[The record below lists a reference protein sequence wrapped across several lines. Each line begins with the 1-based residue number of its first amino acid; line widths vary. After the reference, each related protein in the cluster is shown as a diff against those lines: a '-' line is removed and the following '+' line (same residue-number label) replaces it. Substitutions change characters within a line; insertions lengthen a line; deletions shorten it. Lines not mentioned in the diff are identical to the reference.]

1 MLRRIHIRNI
11 ALITE
16 QAIEFDD
23 GFSVLTGET
32 GAGKSII
39 IESFNFVLG
48 ERASR
53 ELIKYGAQ
61 KASAEAVFVIL
72 ETEPAAAI
80 LREMELYPEDGEL
93 VLYRELSQTGKN
105 VCRVNGTLVGTA
117 MLKQIGDAL
126 IDIHG
131 QHAHQS
137 LLDPKKHLALLDQFA
152 GAETLRLKQET
163 AEAYHAYTEAKR
175 ALDGSVM
182 NERERAQKCDLYSYQ
197 LQEIE
202 KAELRDGEEEELLDE
217 RKKLQNAQQIMEAL
231 AAGTE
236 GLSGE
241 TGALT
246 ALTETLRQLNGIR
259 SYGEEYETLA
269 DKLQESYYAVE
280 DAAYT
285 LRDLRDG
292 FSYDPQ
298 SLDSIEWRLEL
309 ISKLKRK
316 YGANIAEI
324 LAYAEKIGE
333 EYQQLLTIEERRDQ
347 MQADYERAKERY
359 LDVAGKLSKERHAAA
374 ARLKAALLPEL
385 SDLGMPGAAF
395 EVQIERMNGEA
406 PSATGYDA
414 VEFLLSAN
422 RGEPIKA
429 LARVA
434 SGGELSRI
442 MLAFKTALAAV
453 DGIPTMVF
461 DEIDTG
467 ISGKIGTVVAEKMSE
482 IAKRHQV
489 LCVTHLAQIAA
500 YADAH
505 YLIEKQT
512 EDEHT
517 RSSTVRLDADGHC
530 REVARIMGGETD
542 DGVALLHA
550 RRLIEEAEKK
560 KSSVNTR

>member
-61 KASAEAVFVIL
+61 KASAEAVFVIS

-117 MLKQIGDAL
+117 MLKQIGDVL

-175 ALDGSVM
+175 ALDGAVM

-309 ISKLKRK
+309 ISQLKRK

-442 MLAFKTALAAV
+442 MLAFKTVLAAV

>member
-241 TGALT
+241 MGALT

-309 ISKLKRK
+309 ISQLKRK
-316 YGANIAEI
+316 YGADIAEI

-442 MLAFKTALAAV
+442 MLAFKTVLAAV

-560 KSSVNTR
+560 KSSVKTR

>member
-61 KASAEAVFVIL
+61 KASAEAVFVIS

-105 VCRVNGTLVGTA
+105 VCRVNGTFVGTA

-163 AEAYHAYTEAKR
+163 VEAYHAYTEAKR

-309 ISKLKRK
+309 ISQLKRK

-442 MLAFKTALAAV
+442 MLAFKTVLAAV

-560 KSSVNTR
+560 KSSVKTR

>member
-309 ISKLKRK
+309 ISQLKRK
-316 YGANIAEI
+316 YGADIAEI

-442 MLAFKTALAAV
+442 MLAFKTVLTAV

>member
-80 LREMELYPEDGEL
+80 LHEMELYPEDGEL

-309 ISKLKRK
+309 ISQLKRK
-316 YGANIAEI
+316 YGADIAEI

-442 MLAFKTALAAV
+442 MLAFKTVLAAV

>member
-61 KASAEAVFVIL
+61 KASAEAVFVIS

-117 MLKQIGDAL
+117 MLKQIGDVL

-241 TGALT
+241 MGALT

-298 SLDSIEWRLEL
+298 SLDSLEWRLEL
-309 ISKLKRK
+309 ISQLKRK

-442 MLAFKTALAAV
+442 MLAFKTVLAAV

-530 REVARIMGGETD
+530 REVARIMGGEPD

>member
-16 QAIEFDD
+16 QTIEFDD

-61 KASAEAVFVIL
+61 KASAEAVFVIS

-105 VCRVNGTLVGTA
+105 VCRVNGTLAGTA

-309 ISKLKRK
+309 ISQLKRK

-395 EVQIERMNGEA
+395 EVQIERMNGET

-442 MLAFKTALAAV
+442 MLAFKTVLAAV

-560 KSSVNTR
+560 KSSVKTR

>member
-61 KASAEAVFVIL
+61 KASAEAVFVIS

-163 AEAYHAYTEAKR
+163 VEAYHAYTEAKR

-309 ISKLKRK
+309 ISQLKRK

-442 MLAFKTALAAV
+442 MLAFKTVLAAV

-489 LCVTHLAQIAA
+489 LCVTHLVQIAA

>member
-53 ELIKYGAQ
+53 DLIKYGAQ

-309 ISKLKRK
+309 ISQLKRK

-442 MLAFKTALAAV
+442 MLAFKTVLTAV

>member
-152 GAETLRLKQET
+152 GVETLRLKQET

-175 ALDGSVM
+175 ALDGAVM

-309 ISKLKRK
+309 ISQLKRK

-442 MLAFKTALAAV
+442 MLAFKTVLAAV

>member
-309 ISKLKRK
+309 ISQLKRK

-442 MLAFKTALAAV
+442 MLAFKTVLAAV

-530 REVARIMGGETD
+530 REVARIMGGEPD

-560 KSSVNTR
+560 KSSVKTR

>member
-53 ELIKYGAQ
+53 DLIKYGAQ

-309 ISKLKRK
+309 ISQLKRK

-385 SDLGMPGAAF
+385 SDLGMPGTAF

-442 MLAFKTALAAV
+442 MLAFKTVLTAV

>member
-241 TGALT
+241 MGALT

-309 ISKLKRK
+309 ISQLKRK

-442 MLAFKTALAAV
+442 MLAFKTVLAAV

>member
-309 ISKLKRK
+309 ISQLKRK

-385 SDLGMPGAAF
+385 SDLGMPGTAF

-442 MLAFKTALAAV
+442 MLAFKTVLTAV

>member
-259 SYGEEYETLA
+259 SYGE
-269 DKLQESYYAVE
+269 
-280 DAAYT
+280 
-285 LRDLRDG
+285 
-292 FSYDPQ
+292 
-298 SLDSIEWRLEL
+298 
-309 ISKLKRK
+309 
-316 YGANIAEI
+316 
-324 LAYAEKIGE
+324 
-333 EYQQLLTIEERRDQ
+333 
-347 MQADYERAKERY
+347 
-359 LDVAGKLSKERHAAA
+359 
-374 ARLKAALLPEL
+374 
-385 SDLGMPGAAF
+385 
-395 EVQIERMNGEA
+395 
-406 PSATGYDA
+406 
-414 VEFLLSAN
+414 
-422 RGEPIKA
+422 
-429 LARVA
+429 
-434 SGGELSRI
+434 
-442 MLAFKTALAAV
+442 
-453 DGIPTMVF
+453 
-461 DEIDTG
+461 
-467 ISGKIGTVVAEKMSE
+467 
-482 IAKRHQV
+482 
-489 LCVTHLAQIAA
+489 
-500 YADAH
+500 
-505 YLIEKQT
+505 
-512 EDEHT
+512 
-517 RSSTVRLDADGHC
+517 
-530 REVARIMGGETD
+530 
-542 DGVALLHA
+542 
-550 RRLIEEAEKK
+550 
-560 KSSVNTR
+560 

>member
-61 KASAEAVFVIL
+61 KASAEAVFVIS

-309 ISKLKRK
+309 ISLLKRK

-442 MLAFKTALAAV
+442 MLAFKTVLAAV

>member
-61 KASAEAVFVIL
+61 KASAEAVVVIL

-309 ISKLKRK
+309 ISQLKRK

-385 SDLGMPGAAF
+385 SDLGMPGTAF

-442 MLAFKTALAAV
+442 MLAFKTVLTAV

>member
-309 ISKLKRK
+309 ISQLKRK

>member
-309 ISKLKRK
+309 ISQLKRK
-316 YGANIAEI
+316 YGADIAEI

>member
-16 QAIEFDD
+16 QAIDFDD

-175 ALDGSVM
+175 ALDGAVM

-309 ISKLKRK
+309 ISQLKRK

-442 MLAFKTALAAV
+442 MLAFKTVLAAV